1 MSSLQIPILDCCCF
15 YPGIA
20 ETSGPRPCRAVLRLV
35 ALSCPT
41 HCDPR
46 DCSLPGSSVYGILQA
61 RILEWVVISFS
72 LGSSQPRDQTCI
84 SEHLLHQQVGSL
96 PLASPG
102 KPTNGIHDF
111 VLFWLNSS
119 PLCTYTSL
127 KPIDF

>member
-1 MSSLQIPILDCCCF
+1 MYYSFFFFYAIVLFFFFNFACF
-15 YPGIA
+15 SVDHHC
-20 ETSGPRPCRAVLRLV
+20 TCSV
-35 ALSCPT
+35 AQSCSTLCKPM
-41 HCDPR
+41 

-72 LGSSQPRDQTCI
+72 LGSSQPRDKTCI